1 MKSQG
6 SIFHLAGYHGFHVI
20 LIVLCIMFFLPFGTS
35 ERLQDKIPDNKK
47 NVENIQEVHG
57 SGSKID
63 QSQSIK
69 SIDHRSENVTN
80 ESDSPALRS
89 FLKNILKAR
98 DELKWIDQAADSLND
113 PNRVYRKNKGIYE
126 RKESIKNQRPSN
138 DRFSLGDRLNSNKN
152 LQYARVNGENRW
164 TRNYE
169 VPRTNNDDSDYKM
182 IYNLDKKET
191 MDSDASLEKLK
202 QTVLELK
209 ENLTRRDDNSERS
222 KAIQKA
228 ILNNNEYDRLT
239 EVDSSKKKNKD
250 ERKKDTPSFS
260 PSKSQKHTERSNAP
274 ANEDENTSTTLLFT
288 WLF

>member
-6 SIFHLAGYHGFHVI
+6 SIFHLAGHHGFHVI
-20 LIVLCIMFFLPFGTS
+20 LIVLCIMFFLPFGTG

-69 SIDHRSENVTN
+69 SIDHRSENVTI

-113 PNRVYRKNKGIYE
+113 PNRVY
-126 RKESIKNQRPSN
+126 S
-138 DRFSLGDRLNSNKN
+138 DRLNSNKN
-152 LQYARVNGENRW
+152 LQYERVNGENRW

-169 VPRTNNDDSDYKM
+169 VPRMNNDD
-182 IYNLDKKET
+182 T
-191 MDSDASLEKLK
+191 G
-202 QTVLELK
+202 
-209 ENLTRRDDNSERS
+209 
-222 KAIQKA
+222 
-228 ILNNNEYDRLT
+228 YD
-239 EVDSSKKKNKD
+239 
-250 ERKKDTPSFS
+250 
-260 PSKSQKHTERSNAP
+260 
-274 ANEDENTSTTLLFT
+274 
-288 WLF
+288 